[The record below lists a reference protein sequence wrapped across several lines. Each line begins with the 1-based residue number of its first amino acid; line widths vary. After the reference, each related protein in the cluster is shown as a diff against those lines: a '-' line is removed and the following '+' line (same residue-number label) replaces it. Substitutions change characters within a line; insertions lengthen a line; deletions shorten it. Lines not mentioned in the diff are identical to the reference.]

1 MTLGPALAG
10 GIRSLG
16 LDIDAVAQGKL
27 LAYVALLE
35 KWNRTY
41 NLTAI
46 REPERIVTHHLLDS
60 LAVLPYLTQAT
71 LRLADIG
78 SGGGLPGI
86 PLAVARPAWHATLID
101 SSRKKASFL
110 RQASL
115 ELGLTRVE
123 VVPLRVES
131 YEPSVPFDVAISRAY
146 SNLGAFIEAARR
158 IAPSGRWLAMKGAYP
173 HDELA
178 AVPPAARVLSVAR
191 LDIPG
196 LQAER
201 HLVIMEAASA

>member
-16 LDIDAVAQGKL
+16 LEIDTVTQEKL
-27 LAYVALLE
+27 LAYVSLLE

-46 REPERIVTHHLLDS
+46 REPERMVTHHLLDS
-60 LAVLPYLTQAT
+60 LAVLPHLAGST
-71 LRLADIG
+71 LRIADIG

-86 PLAVARPAWHATLID
+86 PLALAQPTWQVALIE
-101 SSRKKASFL
+101 SSRKKSSFL
-110 RQASL
+110 RQASF
-115 ELGLTRVE
+115 ELGLTGVE

-131 YEPSVPFDVAISRAY
+131 YVPSIAFDVAISRAY
-146 SNLGAFIEAARR
+146 ADLGAFIGAARR
-158 IAPSGRWLAMKGAYP
+158 VAPSGRWLAMKGAYP
-173 HDELA
+173 QGELA
-178 AVPPAARVLSVAR
+178 MLPAAARMIAVPR
-191 LDIPG
+191 LQVPG

-201 HLVIMEAASA
+201 HLVIMEAAPG

>member
-16 LDIDAVAQGKL
+16 LDIDAAAQEKL

-46 REPERIVTHHLLDS
+46 REPERMVTHHLLDS
-60 LAVLPYLTQAT
+60 LAVLPYLPQAA
-71 LRLADIG
+71 LHIADIG

-86 PLAVARPAWHATLID
+86 PLALVRPAWHVALIE
-101 SSRKKASFL
+101 SSQKKTSFL

-115 ELGLTRVE
+115 ELGLTHVE
-123 VVPLRVES
+123 VVSMRVES
-131 YEPSVPFDVAISRAY
+131 YEPSVPFDIAISRAY
-146 SNLGAFIEAARR
+146 SELDAFVEAARR
-158 IAPSGRWLAMKGAYP
+158 LSPSGRWFAMKGAYP
-173 HDELA
+173 RDELA
-178 AVPPAARVLSVAR
+178 RLPAAARVLCTPR
-191 LDIPG
+191 LEVPG
-196 LQAER
+196 LHAER
-201 HLVIMEAASA
+201 HLVIMEAAPA